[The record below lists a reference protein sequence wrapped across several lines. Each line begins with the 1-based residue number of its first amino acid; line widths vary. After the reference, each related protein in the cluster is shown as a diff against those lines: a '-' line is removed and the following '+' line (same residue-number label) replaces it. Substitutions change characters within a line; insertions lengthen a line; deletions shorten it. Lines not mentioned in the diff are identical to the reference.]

1 MTKNGILV
9 AIDGS
14 AESDAAVRW
23 AAHEAAMRHAP
34 ITLLHVVV
42 PVVTSWPVRSLQAE
56 FNEWQEDNA
65 RQVIEDAEKTLR
77 ADVGAAAVSD
87 LHSQIEHAHVV
98 PALVSASKDAEMV
111 VVGSRGLGAVG
122 RAVLGSTSG
131 GLLRHAHCP
140 VAVIHADEA
149 QAPDRTSPVLL
160 GIDGTPASEAAT
172 ALAFEEA
179 SRRKVDLVALHAWS
193 DVGVFPVVGM
203 NWQEYEDEG
212 HEVLGERLAGWQEQ
226 YPDVHV
232 RRRIV
237 CDRPARWLIDESQQ
251 AQLVIVGS
259 HGRGGFPGM
268 LLGSV
273 STAVAEAAKVPV
285 IVVRDK

>member
-34 ITLLHVVV
+34 ITLIHVVV

-172 ALAFEEA
+172 ALAFEEDRAGRSILWRCTRGAMSA
-179 SRRKVDLVALHAWS
+179 SSPL
-193 DVGVFPVVGM
+193 
-203 NWQEYEDEG
+203 
-212 HEVLGERLAGWQEQ
+212 
-226 YPDVHV
+226 
-232 RRRIV
+232 
-237 CDRPARWLIDESQQ
+237 
-251 AQLVIVGS
+251 
-259 HGRGGFPGM
+259 
-268 LLGSV
+268 SV
-273 STAVAEAAKVPV
+273 
-285 IVVRDK
+285 